1 MTQEDATLINY
12 AADRSYGIVKSSAL
26 PTILKQLD
34 SSATDMMVTC
44 CANATTDKTGT
55 CGPGTGVACSQ
66 FCPKPDEDN
75 AISASAVFMTSEIK
89 GQIDN
94 GCGLLPWFSG
104 RYGLYDINYCKRII
118 NKPVEIKRKM
128 QTCDGLGA
136 GWEKHPLRKV
146 CYKSDQI
153 K

>member
-1 MTQEDATLINY
+1 MINY

-34 SSATDMMVTC
+34 SSATAMTVTC

-66 FCPKPDEDN
+66 FCPKPDN
-75 AISASAVFMTSEIK
+75 SSINGSAVFMTSETK

-94 GCGLLPWFSG
+94 WCGLLPWFSG

-128 QTCDGLGA
+128 ESCNGLGA
-136 GWEKHPLRKV
+136 GWEKHPIRKV